1 MTVDNAH
8 GVYGID
14 VAGTPLGGITDIS
27 LPTNTVLQGNS
38 SDGNIYN
45 RFVSMFSQSPIP
57 TFTTQSVAAALAL
70 IGVEGLAI
78 ATGSV
83 LTMYAQKRQEG
94 GSRVSTNNHQQFL
107 ITEGIVFPTS
117 LSVSQ
122 DGDATISYTIVVR
135 FDGTNE
141 PIIITGSATL
151 PDTTDAVR
159 WGLGKV
165 WLEDVAIVSLT
176 GIDIDFGITATPVFA
191 DGDVRPTHV
200 SIDTIDPTIT
210 IKTKDP
216 TLGISSIPLAGLVGT
231 KANTSIFLH
240 KRLQG
245 GQYVADAT
253 AEHLKISAAGPIAIE
268 DAFSASGATVGE
280 MSIIMK
286 PYDDGSNTPIVV
298 TADQAIAAPA

>member
-1 MTVDNAH
+1 MVVANAH

-14 VAGTPLGGITDIS
+14 VAGTPLGGITDIA

-45 RFVSMFSQSPIP
+45 RFVSIFSQSPIP
-57 TFTTQSVAAALAL
+57 TFTTHSVAAALAL
-70 IGVEGLAI
+70 IGVEGLTI

-83 LTMYAQKRQEG
+83 LTMYAEKRQEG

-151 PDTTDAVR
+151 PTTTDAVR
-159 WGLGKV
+159 WGIGAA
-165 WLEDVAIVSLT
+165 WLEDIEITNIT
-176 GIDIDFGITATPVFA
+176 GLEIDFGITATPVFA

-210 IKTKDP
+210 IKTINP
-216 TLGISSIPLAGLVGT
+216 TLGVSSIPLAGLVGT
-231 KANTSIFLH
+231 KANTAIFLR
-240 KRLQG
+240 KRLLA
-245 GQYVADAT
+245 GQYVADIT
-253 AEHLKISAAGPIAIE
+253 AEHLKFSAAGPIAID
-268 DAFSASGATVGE
+268 DAFSASGTTVGE

-298 TADQAIAAPA
+298 TANQAIAAPV